1 LDVAGKAQNAKER
14 RDRLERSAELLECAS
29 QELAGLVASL
39 RRIAAAEDLR
49 ALALKQDFQ
58 ITGAAVRSII
68 DARRLR
74 DHMLGSRIGDA
85 GWALLLEVLS
95 ARLEGRR
102 SGITRLIEAAELAP
116 ATAHRR
122 IEALTKRG
130 LLVRRADP
138 EREHVVLLD
147 LTEEAA
153 DRLRAYL
160 KAALGLS
167 PWLP

>member
-1 LDVAGKAQNAKER
+1 MAGRARNSRER
-14 RDRLERSAELLECAS
+14 RDRLVGSAELLEAS
-29 QELAGLVASL
+29 SRELAGLVASL

-49 ALALKQDFQ
+49 ALASEQDFEV
-58 ITGAAVRSII
+58 TGAAVRSII

-74 DHMLGSRIGDA
+74 DDMVGPGIGDA

-138 EREHVVLLD
+138 EREHAVLLD
-147 LTEEAA
+147 LTEEAT

-160 KAALGLS
+160 KAALSLS

>member
-1 LDVAGKAQNAKER
+1 M
-14 RDRLERSAELLECAS
+14 RSAEMLESAS
-29 QELAGLVASL
+29 RELAGLMPSL
-39 RRIAAAEDLR
+39 RRIVAAEDLR
-49 ALALKQDFQ
+49 ALAHDQSIE

-68 DARRLR
+68 AARRLR
-74 DHMLGSRIGDA
+74 DEMLGPGIGEA
-85 GWALLLEVLS
+85 GWALLLEAFS

-102 SGITRLIEAAELAP
+102 PGLSLLVEAAELPP

-130 LLVRRADP
+130 LLIRRADP
-138 EREHVVLLD
+138 KREHAVLLD
-147 LTEEAA
+147 LTDEGA

-160 KAALGLS
+160 RGALSLS

>member
-1 LDVAGKAQNAKER
+1 MAGKARNSKER

-29 QELAGLVASL
+29 QELAGMVVSL

-49 ALALKQDFQ
+49 ALASEQEFE
-58 ITGAAVRSII
+58 ITAAAVRSII

-74 DHMLGSRIGDA
+74 DDMLGPGIGDA

-95 ARLEGRR
+95 ARLGGRR

-116 ATAHRR
+116 ATAQRR

-138 EREHVVLLD
+138 ERAHAVLLD

-160 KAALGLS
+160 KAALSLS
-167 PWLP
+167 PWLH